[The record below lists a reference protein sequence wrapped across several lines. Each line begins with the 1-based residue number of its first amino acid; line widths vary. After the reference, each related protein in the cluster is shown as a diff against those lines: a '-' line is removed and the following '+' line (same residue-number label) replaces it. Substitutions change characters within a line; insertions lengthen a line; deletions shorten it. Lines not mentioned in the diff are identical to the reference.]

1 MKLTF
6 VLIGLTLFY
15 QPVLADVTD
24 MDIFSCQEWTTAGLR
39 MKGNVT
45 MHISDER
52 LEWTNGTLRQTAEVV
67 NPDDTY
73 TGSQY
78 SPMRIYLAEDRTA
91 AYFVRRLLDL
101 VHVNRIKITVN
112 ETRSNTTDCV
122 TR

>member
-1 MKLTF
+1 MKLKF
-6 VLIGLTLFY
+6 VIIGLILFY
-15 QPVLADVTD
+15 HPVLADVTD
-24 MDIFSCQEWTTAGLR
+24 MDIFSCHEWTTAGLR

-91 AYFVRRLLDL
+91 AYFVRRLLGL

-122 TR
+122 IQ

>member
-1 MKLTF
+1 MKLKF
-6 VLIGLTLFY
+6 VITGLIIFY
-15 QPVLADVTD
+15 HPVQATGTD
-24 MDIFSCQEWTTAGLR
+24 MDIFSCREWTTAGLR
-39 MKGNVT
+39 MKGNIT

-52 LEWTNGTLRQTAEVV
+52 LEWTNGILTQTAEVV
-67 NPDDTY
+67 NPDDTF

-101 VHVNRIKITVN
+101 IHVNRVKITVN

-122 TR
+122 SK

>member
-1 MKLTF
+1 MRLKF
-6 VLIGLTLFY
+6 VIIGLITFY
-15 QPVLADVTD
+15 HPVLAAVND
-24 MDIFSCQEWTTAGLR
+24 MDTFSCNEWTNAGLR

-45 MHISDER
+45 MLISDER
-52 LEWTNGTLRQTAEVV
+52 LEWTNGKLRQTAEVI

-101 VHVNRIKITVN
+101 VHVNRVKVTVN
-112 ETRSNTTDCV
+112 EARSNTTDCV
-122 TR
+122 LL

>member
-1 MKLTF
+1 MKLKF
-6 VLIGLTLFY
+6 AIIGLITFY
-15 QPVLADVTD
+15 NPVLAAGNY
-24 MDIFSCQEWTTAGLR
+24 MDTFSCNEWTNAGLR

-45 MHISDER
+45 MLISDER
-52 LEWTNGTLRQTAEVV
+52 LEWTNGKLRQTAEVI

-101 VHVNRIKITVN
+101 VHVNRVKVTVN
-112 ETRSNTTDCV
+112 EAKSNTTDCV
-122 TR
+122 PL